1 MSPEDEAA
9 IYQAMRAARE
19 AARGYADFFGWATDR
34 DLEEQ
39 HVAGLLAESLRASG
53 ALLFS
58 KIKRRGRGSDPPDL
72 EAFDAAG
79 NRVAIEVTE
88 LVDGLAIQAYK
99 AGRPYDWAEWD
110 RDKFLSSL
118 SGLLEAKNARF
129 PKLKDGPYAGGYIVL
144 TFTDEPE
151 LSRSTVESFLAG
163 HIFTGLENVQRAFLL
178 LSYDPAIGRCPYFE
192 LVKNG

>member
-39 HVAGLLAESLRASG
+39 NVTGLLAESLHAAG
-53 ALLFS
+53 ALFFA
-58 KIKRRGRGSDPPDL
+58 KIKRRGRGNDPPDL
-72 EAFDAAG
+72 EALDTAG
-79 NRVAIEVTE
+79 ERVAIEVTE
-88 LVDGLAIQAYK
+88 LVDGRAIQAFK

-110 RDKFLSSL
+110 KVKFLSSV
-118 SGLLEAKNARF
+118 SGLLKAKNVRF
-129 PKLKDGPYAGGYIVL
+129 PKLKDGPYPGGYIVL

-151 LSRSTVESFLAG
+151 LSRSTVESYLSG
-163 HIFTGLENVQRAFLL
+163 HVFTGCENVKRAFLL
-178 LSYDPAIGRCPYFE
+178 LSYDPAVGRCPYFE
-192 LVKNG
+192 LVKSG